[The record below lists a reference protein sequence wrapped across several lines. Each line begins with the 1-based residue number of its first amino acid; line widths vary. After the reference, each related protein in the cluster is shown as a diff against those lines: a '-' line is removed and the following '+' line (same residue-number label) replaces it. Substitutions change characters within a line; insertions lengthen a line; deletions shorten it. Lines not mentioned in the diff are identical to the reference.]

1 MKPYKHT
8 EKQEYA
14 LIEHLNSYFDTKSY
28 LYDAYYEVWDELDEA
43 IAENDT
49 EWIEKHTKEMQE
61 INEKIKAIY
70 KATDILAKAFNK
82 NK

>member
-8 EKQEYA
+8 IKQEYA
-14 LIEHLNSYFDTKSY
+14 LIDHLNSYFDTKCY
-28 LYDAYYEVWDELDEA
+28 LYENYYAVWEELDEA

-49 EWIEKHTKEMQE
+49 EWIQKHTKEMQE

>member
-8 EKQEYA
+8 IKQEYQ
-14 LIEHLNSYFDTKSY
+14 LIDHLNSYFDTKCY
-28 LYDAYYEVWDELDEA
+28 LYEDYYQVWEELDEA

-70 KATDILAKAFNK
+70 KAADILAKVFNK